1 MYTYECWSPPRS
13 SFLYH
18 TLGTHTYLKRKKSH
32 APFLMGPWT
41 AAEAGSDAVSKKMLV
56 EYLQTTGDAAFLEE
70 HKLSGQVCMRHP
82 PCP

>member
-1 MYTYECWSPPRS
+1 
-13 SFLYH
+13 
-18 TLGTHTYLKRKKSH
+18 
-32 APFLMGPWT
+32 MGPWT

>member
-1 MYTYECWSPPRS
+1 
-13 SFLYH
+13 
-18 TLGTHTYLKRKKSH
+18 
-32 APFLMGPWT
+32 MGPWT

-70 HKLSGQVCMRHP
+70 HKLSGQVCTRHP